1 MLHYNFYHWDHLP
14 KVSCQC
20 ITYGRPHLLN
30 EAVESFLRQDY
41 RGEKEL
47 IIVNDQPEVKIISN
61 IENVKVYNL
70 DKRVDT
76 IGEKRNICISYCT
89 GEIIFPWDD
98 DDISLPWRISFSLS
112 RMINKNYFKGDSFWF
127 LNSKNCSI
135 KKNIAHATGAF
146 SRSLFDNVG
155 GYSHMQSGQD
165 TNLEEKFKRTKQ
177 RVITNL
183 KPYEIYYI
191 YKFNGNGSYH
201 LSWYGYN
208 KGFAESAKF
217 VSQQQYDKEY
227 ILAPKWEIDYLDFI
241 NKQLEESSNIQ

>member
-1 MLHYNFYHWDHLP
+1 MLHYNFDHWDHLP

-41 RGEKEL
+41 PGEKEL

-76 IGEKRNICISYCT
+76 IGEKRNICVSYCS

-98 DDISLPWRISFSLS
+98 DDISLPWRISFSIS
-112 RMINKNYFKGDSFWF
+112 SMKNKNYFKGDSFWF
-127 LNSKNCSI
+127 LSGKNFSI
-135 KKNIAHATGAF
+135 KKNIAHAMGSF
-146 SRSLFDNVG
+146 SRSLFDSVG

-165 TNLEEKFKRTKQ
+165 IDLENKFKKTQQ
-177 RVITNL
+177 RIVSVLNL
-183 KPYEIYYI
+183 AEVYYI
-191 YKFNGNGSYH
+191 YKYNGNGSYH
-201 LSWYGYN
+201 LSWYGYG
-208 KGFAESAKF
+208 KGFEESEKF
-217 VSQQQYDKEY
+217 VQKQQFNREY
-227 ILAPKWEIDYLDFI
+227 TINPKWEMNYLDMLTTT
-241 NKQLEESSNIQ
+241 KT